1 MKMIDRIVLII
12 TLLALFTASPTD
24 AQTSQRNFSFNPHP
38 LDQTNAFSITEFGYG
53 FRFGNH
59 TMNREDRSE
68 SEMLVSWELGYMR
81 NVTYRWALGVAA
93 FLNADDWRTQFGIKP
108 RVRYW
113 LNNKSSLD
121 FAVGPILKTW
131 DDDNL
136 TYTGISSHLGFN
148 LNYWLGLDAGFEY
161 VSFEGTQFAPG
172 GNSMIPAEGD
182 RTSFSLGARIGGVPG
197 AFIGVAVPAV
207 VAALIYIVL
216 NDDDS

>member
-12 TLLALFTASPTD
+12 TALAICIASPSF
-24 AQTSQRNFSFNPHP
+24 AQTSQRNFSFNPRP
-38 LDQTNAFSITEFGYG
+38 LDQTKAFSITELGYG

-59 TMNREDRSE
+59 TMNGEDRSE
-68 SEMLVSWELGYMR
+68 SEMLASWELGYMR
-81 NVTYRWALGVAA
+81 NVSNHWSLGVAA

-108 RVRYW
+108 RLRYW
-113 LNNKSSLD
+113 LNTQSNLD

-148 LNYWLGLDAGFEY
+148 LNHWLGLDAGFEY

-172 GNSMIPAEGD
+172 GNSMVPAEGD
-182 RTSFSLGARIGGVPG
+182 RTSLSVGARIGGVPG
-197 AFIGVAVPAV
+197 AVTGIAVPAV
-207 VAALIYIVL
+207 VAALIYIAF
-216 NDDDS
+216 NDNDS